1 MIRRPPRSTL
11 FPYTTLFRSE
21 EDEVVHL
28 VDGEDR
34 HDVRVRKAG
43 RRPGLAEEPLARRR
57 LHGPVRRQHLDCD
70 APGEARLASEGDIP
84 HPAAT
89 EPALQ
94 HVPPT
99 QGALERARDPL

>member
-11 FPYTTLFRSE
+11 FPYTTLFRS
-21 EDEVVHL
+21 HL

-57 LHGPVRRQHLDCD
+57 LHGPVRRQHLDRD
-70 APGEARLASEGDIP
+70 APGEARLASEVDIP

-99 QGALERARDPL
+99 DGVLQRARYRFPL